1 MRGVLP
7 IGYTSGAR
15 HAPRSRGEAS
25 MNQPVETAPVP
36 GKEVRTWAML
46 CHLLA
51 LSGVCVPFGHVLGP
65 LIIWVLKR
73 EEDPFI
79 DDQGKEALNF
89 QLTMTI
95 VIFAVLV
102 LMFLIIGF
110 LLLPILVLFEI
121 VMIIMASVAANEGRA
136 YRYPLT
142 IRFFK

>member
-1 MRGVLP
+1 M
-7 IGYTSGAR
+7 TESGDA
-15 HAPRSRGEAS
+15 AAL
-25 MNQPVETAPVP
+25 P
-36 GKEVRTWAML
+36 GKEARTWAML

-95 VIFAVLV
+95 VIFAVII
-102 LMFLIIGF
+102 LMFVVIGF
-110 LLLPILVLFEI
+110 FLLPVLALFEI
-121 VMIIMASVAANEGRA
+121 VLIIMASVAANEGRA
-136 YRYPLT
+136 YRYPLA
-142 IRFFK
+142 IRFIK

>member
-1 MRGVLP
+1 MTEPG
-7 IGYTSGAR
+7 
-15 HAPRSRGEAS
+15 
-25 MNQPVETAPVP
+25 NTAALP
-36 GKEVRTWAML
+36 GKEARTWAML

-65 LIIWVLKR
+65 LVIWAIKKD
-73 EEDPFI
+73 EDPFI

-95 VIFAVLV
+95 VIVAVIV

-110 LLLPILVLFEI
+110 FLLPILVLFEI
-121 VMIIMASVAANEGRA
+121 VLIVMASVAANEGRA
-136 YRYPLT
+136 YRYPLA

>member
-1 MRGVLP
+1 
-7 IGYTSGAR
+7 
-15 HAPRSRGEAS
+15 
-25 MNQPVETAPVP
+25 MNEPMNEPVETAATP

-65 LIIWVLKR
+65 LIMWVIKR
-73 EEDPFI
+73 DEDPFI

-95 VIFAVLV
+95 AIFVALI
-102 LMFLIIGF
+102 LMFVVIGF
-110 LLLPILVLFEI
+110 LLLAVIFVFEI

-136 YRYPLT
+136 YRYPVA

>member
-1 MRGVLP
+1 
-7 IGYTSGAR
+7 
-15 HAPRSRGEAS
+15 
-25 MNQPVETAPVP
+25 MNETIESAAVP
-36 GKEVRTWAML
+36 GKEARTWAML

-95 VIFAVLV
+95 VIFAIVA
-102 LMFLIIGF
+102 LMFVIVGF
-110 LLLPILVLFEI
+110 FLLPILVLFEI
-121 VMIIMASVAANEGRA
+121 ILIIMASVAANEGRA

-142 IRFFK
+142 IRFFR